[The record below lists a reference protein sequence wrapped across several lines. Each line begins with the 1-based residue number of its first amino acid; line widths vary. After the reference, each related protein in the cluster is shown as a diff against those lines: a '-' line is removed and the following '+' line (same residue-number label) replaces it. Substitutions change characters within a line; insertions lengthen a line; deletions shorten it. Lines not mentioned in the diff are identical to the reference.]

1 MQDQRLTREPPT
13 ENAAPDGPRSG
24 ARLVLHPSPNAPF
37 RKTPEP
43 VSEYHKAGALARR
56 LPLTVFPDTTGRTK
70 RDMTRSLAEIADAIP
85 CRVAARKSRL
95 PLIKLGTF
103 GNVAT
108 AEGSLRHNAN
118 MRTIEGVE
126 GDHDAGT
133 FTAEEAGALLEAAGL
148 AGLIYTTP
156 SHRPDKPRWRVL
168 CPLSRSHSPEDR
180 ERLCARLNGTLE
192 GALQGESFTRSQTY
206 FYGRV
211 EGGPAPVV
219 VLVDGTPLDL
229 ADELDADALGKDG
242 KPYSARAAAPVPLQP
257 VADDEDL
264 PHVPDWERI
273 GSALD
278 AIPPDARDDRE
289 ACWRPIGM
297 ALHAESRGAEHGFD
311 VWDEWSRVSGKYNA
325 RDQRRVWDSFG
336 KSSGKPVAI
345 GTLYHIA
352 KEHGWE
358 ESYADAD
365 IARLNERHAL
375 VMVQG
380 KALVATE
387 RSDGGTDFS
396 TVRDLHAYYA
406 NDRVPVTEKRTEA
419 ISERWMRHPDRR
431 TYPNGVEFAPGGAP
445 AGTLN
450 LWRGWNVEP
459 DASASCKLILRHIA
473 NVVCRG
479 DPDHTLY
486 VVQWLAHMVQRPQ
499 EKPGVALVLRGPK
512 GAGKDTLGEYLA
524 RMIGRRH
531 APTVANSEHIVGR
544 FNRRMENAL
553 LLHVQEGSWAGDRKA
568 EEVLKYLVTSEFVE
582 IERKGIDSINLR
594 SALRLFIS
602 ANAEWVVPASHDER
616 RWAVFEVSD
625 ARKGDDAYF
634 GALWAEMKGSG
645 PAALLHYLQTFDLTG
660 FNVRKAPETEGLRN
674 QKLASLRGIHRWWF
688 DTLNGGEVGNHF
700 DGSAWEDGE
709 RTVGC
714 EALRDAYV
722 MFVRVRRFEGD
733 ALDSRAF
740 GKMLRTMLPELERK
754 QQGGRHDRTWVYALP
769 SLAIARERFAA
780 WLGAPVDWEAD

>member
-1 MQDQRLTREPPT
+1 M
-13 ENAAPDGPRSG
+13 S
-24 ARLVLHPSPNAPF
+24 
-37 RKTPEP
+37 
-43 VSEYHKAGALARR
+43 
-56 LPLTVFPDTTGRTK
+56 
-70 RDMTRSLAEIADAIP
+70 RSLAEIADAIP
-85 CRVAARKSRL
+85 RRVAARKDAL
-95 PLIKLGTF
+95 PLIKLGAF
-103 GNVAT
+103 GDVLSPK
-108 AEGSLRHNAN
+108 GSLRHNAN
-118 MRTIEGVE
+118 VLAIDGVE

-133 FTAEEAGALLEAAGL
+133 FTVDDAGALLEAAGL

-180 ERLCARLNGTLE
+180 ERLCARLNGALE
-192 GALQGESFTRSQTY
+192 GALQGESFALSQTY

-211 EGGPAPVV
+211 EGGPAPDVRMI
-219 VLVDGTPLDL
+219 DGTALDL

-242 KPYSARAAAPVPLQP
+242 RPYSPGPADPVPFQP

-278 AIPPDARDDRE
+278 AIPADARDDRE

-297 ALHAESRGAEHGFD
+297 ALHAESRGGEHGFD
-311 VWDEWSRVSGKYNA
+311 VWDEWSRAGAKYNA

-336 KSSGKPVAI
+336 KSTGKPVAI
-345 GTLYHIA
+345 GTLYHLA

-358 ESYADAD
+358 ESYSDDD
-365 IARLNERHAL
+365 IARLNDRHAL

-380 KALVATE
+380 KALIATE

-396 TVRDLHAYYA
+396 TERDLHAYYA
-406 NDRVPVTEKRTEA
+406 NDRVAVTEKRSEP
-419 ISERWMRHPDRR
+419 ISARWMRHADRR
-431 TYPNGVEFAPGGAP
+431 TFPNGVEFAPGGAP

-450 LWRGWNVEP
+450 LWRGWAVEP
-459 DASASCKLILRHIA
+459 NASASCKLFVRHVV
-473 NVVCRG
+473 NVICG
-479 DPDHTLY
+479 GEPDHARY
-486 VVQWLAHMVQRPQ
+486 VIGWLAHMVQRPH
-499 EKPGVALVLRGPK
+499 EKPGVGLVLRGPK
-512 GAGKDTLGEYLA
+512 GAGKDTVADYLA

-594 SALRLFIS
+594 SVLRLFIS

-616 RWAVFEVSD
+616 RWAVFDVSD
-625 ARKGDDAYF
+625 GRKGDKAYF
-634 GALWAEMKGSG
+634 DALRAEMEGAG

-660 FNVRKAPETEGLRN
+660 FNVRKAPETEGLLN
-674 QKLASLRGIHRWWF
+674 QKIASLRGINKWWF
-688 DTLNGGEVGNHF
+688 ETLTSGEVGNDF
-700 DGSAWEDGE
+700 AEASWDEGAQI
-709 RTVGC
+709 VGC

-722 MFVRVRRFEGD
+722 MFVRSRRFDGD

-740 GKMLRTMLPELERK
+740 GKMLKAMLPELERK
-754 QQGGRHDRTWVYALP
+754 RHGGRHDRAWVYALP
-769 SLAIARERFAA
+769 PLGTARERFAA
-780 WLGAPVDWEAD
+780 WLGAPVDWEAEQ

>member
-1 MQDQRLTREPPT
+1 MPT
-13 ENAAPDGPRSG
+13 ANP
-24 ARLVLHPSPNAPF
+24 LN
-37 RKTPEP
+37 
-43 VSEYHKAGALARR
+43 RR
-56 LPLTVFPDTTGRTK
+56 LQITRFDDTTGRTK
-70 RDMTRSLAEIADAIP
+70 RALSRSLAEIADAIP
-85 CRVAARKSRL
+85 LRVATRKDAL

-103 GNVAT
+103 GNVLSAK
-108 AEGSLRHNAN
+108 GSLRHNAN
-118 MRTIEGVE
+118 VLAIDGVE

-133 FTAEEAGALLEAAGL
+133 FTVEDASALLEAAGL

-168 CPLSRSHSPEDR
+168 CPLSRSHSPDDR
-180 ERLCARLNGTLE
+180 EHLCARLNGALE
-192 GALQGESFTRSQTY
+192 GALQGESFALSQTY

-211 EGGPAPVV
+211 EGGPAPDVRMI
-219 VLVDGTPLDL
+219 DGAALDL

-242 KPYSARAAAPVPLQP
+242 RPYMPGPADPSPFQP

-264 PHVPDWERI
+264 PHVPDWQRI
-273 GSALD
+273 ASALD
-278 AIPPDARDDRE
+278 AIPADARDDRE

-297 ALHAESRGAEHGFD
+297 ALHAESRGGEHGFD
-311 VWDEWSRVSGKYNA
+311 VWDEWSLASAKYNA
-325 RDQRRVWDSFG
+325 RDQRRVWESFG
-336 KSSGKPVAI
+336 KSTGKPVAI
-345 GTLYHIA
+345 GTLYHLA
-352 KEHGWE
+352 KEYGWE
-358 ESYADAD
+358 ESYGDGD

-380 KALVATE
+380 RALIATE
-387 RSDGGTDFS
+387 RADGGTDFS
-396 TVRDLHAYYA
+396 TERDLHAYYA
-406 NDRVPVTEKRTEA
+406 NDRVPVTEKRTEP
-419 ISERWMRHPDRR
+419 ISARWMRHGDRR

-459 DASASCKLILRHIA
+459 DASASCQLFVRHIV
-473 NVVCRG
+473 NVVCG
-479 DPDHTLY
+479 GEADHARY
-486 VVQWLAHMVQRPQ
+486 VIGWLAHMVQRPQ
-499 EKPGVALVLRGPK
+499 AKPGVALVLRGSK
-512 GAGKDTLGEYLA
+512 GAGKDTIAEYLA

-594 SALRLFIS
+594 SVLRLFIS

-634 GALWAEMKGSG
+634 SALWAEMEGAG

-674 QKLASLRGIHRWWF
+674 QKLASLRGVHRWWF
-688 DTLNGGEVGNHF
+688 EVLSRGEVGNHF
-700 DGSAWEDGE
+700 ADDEWEDGGQ
-709 RTVGC
+709 TVGC

-722 MFVRVRRFEGD
+722 IFIRSRRYDGE
-733 ALDSRAF
+733 ALDSATF
-740 GKMLRTMLPELERK
+740 GKRLREMLPELDRK
-754 QQGGRHDRTWVYALP
+754 RHGGRNDRTWVYALP
-769 SLAIARERFAA
+769 VLATARDRFAA
-780 WLGAPVDWEAD
+780 WLGAPVDWEAEQ